1 VDRLLDHIHPDR
13 WAFVGNALSTF
24 SVKLCSALLLLVA
37 GWWISKRVGNGLNRV
52 LANKARVDETLR
64 PILCDVGVWGIRIV
78 AIVGTLSQLGIET
91 ASIVAVLG
99 AAGLAIGLALQGT
112 MQNIAAGI
120 MLLLLRPF
128 KVGDYIDGGAGV
140 AGTVDEVG
148 LFMTRLTK
156 PDGICEYVPNS
167 SLWGSSIRNY
177 TRNPTRRLDLEVE
190 VSVHDDIDRALDVL
204 RALAERDP
212 DTLHDPAPDVMVMR
226 FDDSTAIVNMRVW
239 THTDTFWALRWRL
252 ARQVRKTLAD
262 AECSLPIR
270 TRELHIVHDA
280 TAAMP
285 TQRGNSQPRA
295 AMIERDDRVARPL

>member
-1 VDRLLDHIHPDR
+1 MFLDHLHPDR
-13 WAFVGNALSTF
+13 WTFLWSALSTF
-24 SVKLCSALLLLVA
+24 SIRLCSGLLLLTA
-37 GWWISKRVGNGLNRV
+37 GWWLSKRVGNWLSRV
-52 LANKARVDETLR
+52 LANKGRVDETLR
-64 PILCDVGVWGIRIV
+64 PILCDVAVWGIRIV

-128 KVGDYIDGGAGV
+128 KVGDYIDGGASV

-167 SLWGSSIRNY
+167 SLWGSAIRNY
-177 TRNPTRRLDLEVE
+177 TRNPTRRLDLEIE
-190 VSVHDDIDRALDVL
+190 VSVRDDIDRALDVL
-204 RALAERDP
+204 RALAAGDP
-212 DTLHDPAPDVMVMR
+212 DALQDPAPDVMVMR

-239 THTDTFWALRWRL
+239 TRTDTFWAMRWRL

-270 TRELHIVHDA
+270 TRELHIV
-280 TAAMP
+280 
-285 TQRGNSQPRA
+285 RGD
-295 AMIERDDRVARPL
+295 ERDRADGRTRVS

>member
-1 VDRLLDHIHPDR
+1 MFLEHFHPER
-13 WAFVGNALSTF
+13 WTFLWNALSTF
-24 SVKLCSALLLLVA
+24 SIRLSAGLALLVA
-37 GWWISKRVGNGLNRV
+37 GWWLSKRVGNGLSRI
-52 LANKARVDETLR
+52 LANNERVDETLR
-64 PILCDVGVWGIRIV
+64 PILCDIAVWGIRIV

-120 MLLLLRPF
+120 MLLLRPF
-128 KVGDYIDGGAGV
+128 KVGDYIDGGTGV

-190 VSVHDDIDRALDVL
+190 VSVRDDLDRALDTL
-204 RALAERDP
+204 RALAIADP
-212 DTLHDPAPDVMVMR
+212 DALQDPAQDVMVMR
-226 FDDSTAIVNMRVW
+226 FDDSTAIANMRVW
-239 THTDTFWALRWRL
+239 THTDKFWAMRWRL
-252 ARQVRKTLAD
+252 ARQVRKALAD
-262 AECSLPIR
+262 ADCELPIR

-280 TAAMP
+280 
-285 TQRGNSQPRA
+285 
-295 AMIERDDRVARPL
+295 ERRPSDARTLA